1 MNEQLYAGQYCEHCP
16 SVLGA
21 GLRVSAQCWP
31 QWGSKRQHPEQRGA
45 IPGRKTR
52 QVLADADCELSPSEC
67 CDRWFRC
74 AVLRKEKTFARC
86 RMRVSK
92 CPCGAIPESHT
103 STKLFPGSSRMEG
116 TQKPEKCLGRRSV
129 PGRAARTA
137 RPQPRAAKR
146 THRCAQRRALIFSR
160 KRISALRSRG
170 AA

>member
-1 MNEQLYAGQYCEHCP
+1 M
-16 SVLGA
+16 
-21 GLRVSAQCWP
+21 
-31 QWGSKRQHPEQRGA
+31 
-45 IPGRKTR
+45 
-52 QVLADADCELSPSEC
+52 
-67 CDRWFRC
+67 
-74 AVLRKEKTFARC
+74 LRKEKTFARC

-160 KRISALRSRG
+160 KRLKRPPEPRSRVTARRAPTVRAAQPRGRGFEPSG
-170 AA
+170 AAAAASGTSREAGTDRPHTAAASAPLGPRGRIRPAPPRPAPPYGPAGPGA